1 MQRARSNDRFT
12 RAGNR
17 GQKHRRSKPWQ
28 SKAELT
34 FVIDYPHAWYGVMAM
49 HGHNS
54 ISEGEGCSG
63 ALQVE
68 ESTLL
73 FPVSIALHTPTLDI
87 AEYLIWGTGSGLKAQ
102 GP

>member
-1 MQRARSNDRFT
+1 MQRARSHEPVHTGGKPRS
-12 RAGNR
+12 
-17 GQKHRRSKPWQ
+17 KIHSSKPWQ